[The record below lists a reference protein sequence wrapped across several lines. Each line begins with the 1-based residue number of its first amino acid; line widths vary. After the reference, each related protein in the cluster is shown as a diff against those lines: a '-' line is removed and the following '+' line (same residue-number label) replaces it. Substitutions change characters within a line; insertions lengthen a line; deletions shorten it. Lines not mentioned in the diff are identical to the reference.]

1 MAAALAHVLEQM
13 LVRLQSGSLQRAMAA
28 LPPQIGKAQFV
39 ACLKQL
45 GIRAD
50 SAAFD
55 VAFSAL
61 SGSKPSLDP
70 KAMVQKLQR
79 QHAQVNSRG
88 HGHASAIKPHTPK
101 PEWKEGAWT
110 TLSAGESRRLM
121 DEAIWANGFPDP
133 AAPNIQGQLLTR
145 PVKRQVKV
153 PIVEEIQV
161 PVQKWATETVY
172 EDQVVNQKVMRPVHR
187 TKTVE
192 ETVVEVQEFQ
202 EKRTRMVWK
211 LVPEEYYE
219 TVKKPVTVTKT
230 REVPVTD
237 YEEAVVPKTIQV
249 PVQRKVLEQGYRI
262 DQKLGSRMVEVER
275 DEVYEVTPHFE
286 RFGHERVRYLPNQTE
301 WHGTTR
307 VGQEV
312 YPIHPAPS
320 TSSSSHRGANN
331 ARGGRGQAYI
341 RGYATS
347 KEAQAG
353 LFAKLDKDGDGTI
366 SFGEYQQLM
375 SNGRRPTTP
384 PARRT

>member
-1 MAAALAHVLEQM
+1 M
-13 LVRLQSGSLQRAMAA
+13 
-28 LPPQIGKAQFV
+28 
-39 ACLKQL
+39 
-45 GIRAD
+45 
-50 SAAFD
+50 
-55 VAFSAL
+55 
-61 SGSKPSLDP
+61 
-70 KAMVQKLQR
+70 
-79 QHAQVNSRG
+79 
-88 HGHASAIKPHTPK
+88 
-101 PEWKEGAWT
+101 
-110 TLSAGESRRLM
+110 
-121 DEAIWANGFPDP
+121 
-133 AAPNIQGQLLTR
+133 
-145 PVKRQVKV
+145 
-153 PIVEEIQV
+153 
-161 PVQKWATETVY
+161 
-172 EDQVVNQKVMRPVHR
+172 
-187 TKTVE
+187 
-192 ETVVEVQEFQ
+192 
-202 EKRTRMVWK
+202 
-211 LVPEEYYE
+211 
-219 TVKKPVTVTKT
+219 
-230 REVPVTD
+230 
-237 YEEAVVPKTIQV
+237 
-249 PVQRKVLEQGYRI
+249 QRKVLEQGYRI

-312 YPIHPAPS
+312 YPIHPAS